1 MVESTTDLGTVKKLL
16 DQVLEEVR
24 SLKSIIQS
32 EDSVV
37 GKKFLPQKI
46 LILMYPFC
54 GMMN

>member
-37 GKKFLPQKI
+37 GKKFLYQKI